1 MQSTRISRR
10 ALYITGRNLAMRPGE
25 RLVQAWRAG
34 SWKPD
39 AFSIVD
45 FSMQPDGAKTKLLF
59 EHRGFP
65 EGQGSSLA
73 KGWHVHYWEP
83 LAKYLAHT

>member
-1 MQSTRISRR
+1 
-10 ALYITGRNLAMRPGE
+10 
-25 RLVQAWRAG
+25 
-34 SWKPD
+34 
-39 AFSIVD
+39 
-45 FSMQPDGAKTKLLF
+45 LLF